1 MNILITGTSRGIG
14 KSLANSFLARG
25 FGVIGCSRSSKD
37 IIQHD
42 NYEHYECDVTSEE
55 SIVSMA
61 KNVRRS
67 KKTIDVLINNA
78 GIASMNHS
86 LLTPGSTVK
95 KVLAVNVFGTFVTS
109 REFSKLLKKSSNASI
124 VNFTTVATPLDLEGE
139 AIYAASKSAVES
151 LTKVLA
157 KELSPLKI
165 RVNAIGPTPVDTALI
180 AAVPKEKIEELI
192 QKQSI
197 KRKGVFDD
205 VLNVIDFFIQPE
217 SSFITGQIIYLGGV
231 N

>member
-14 KSLANSFLARG
+14 RSLADSFLNRG
-25 FGVIGCSRSSKD
+25 FKVVGCSRSVD
-37 IIQHD
+37 AIISHE
-42 NYEHYECDVTSEE
+42 NYTHYQCDVTDEE
-55 SIVSMA
+55 SVVSM
-61 KNVRRS
+61 VRS
-67 KKTIDVLINNA
+67 VKKSGISVNVLINNA

-95 KVLAVNVFGTFVTS
+95 KVLAVNVFGTFVVS
-109 REFSKLLKKSSNASI
+109 RELSKLLKKSSNASI

-151 LTKVLA
+151 LTRVLA
-157 KELSPLKI
+157 KELSSFNI

-180 AAVPKEKIEELI
+180 ASVPKDKIDELI

-197 KRKGVFDD
+197 KRKGQFED

-217 SSFITGQIIYLGGV
+217 SSFITGQIIYLGGI